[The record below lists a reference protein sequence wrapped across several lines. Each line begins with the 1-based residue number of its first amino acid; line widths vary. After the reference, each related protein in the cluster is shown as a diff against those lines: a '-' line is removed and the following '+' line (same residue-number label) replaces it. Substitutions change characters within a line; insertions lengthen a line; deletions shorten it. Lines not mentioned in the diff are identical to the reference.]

1 MRRFALLGFA
11 SLVSACGFAGSPF
24 DGFGGFIG
32 DTHNIY
38 RNPNRPVGN
47 SETMLR
53 VTGRE
58 VTVAPLEPEAGNI
71 WPGPQPPEPTL
82 EDIERQQNTTA
93 PTPGGPGP
101 ALSGPGQVVPGQV
114 PPGTILRGQPRVV
127 PQGSSTPPSQVP
139 AVGAPPPAPAPQSYA
154 PAPLYPNGPSSPT
167 INTPQGPATTTSGGN
182 GITTYTVP
190 GGGTGIVVPNGN
202 GTNTLVGPDGSVQTV
217 PAPR

>member
-11 SLVSACGFAGSPF
+11 SLVSACSFAGSPF

-32 DTHNIY
+32 DTHSVY
-38 RNPNRPVGN
+38 RDPNRPVGN

-58 VTVAPLEPEAGNI
+58 VTVPPLEPEAGNI

-101 ALSGPGQVVPGQV
+101 APSLSGPAQV
-114 PPGTILRGQPRVV
+114 PPGPVLRGQPRVV
-127 PQGSSTPPSQVP
+127 PQGSSAPPSQVP
-139 AVGAPPPAPAPQSYA
+139 AVVSAPAPAAAPPKA
-154 PAPLYPNGPSSPT
+154 PAPRYPNGPPSPT
-167 INTPQGPATTTSGGN
+167 INTPQGPSATTSGGN